1 MRRANLYIGV
11 VLAAG
16 AAILWAG
23 LARWNSHEW
32 ASYLAYLAIALI
44 ASGLKVTLPAVKGT
58 MSTSFLFVLIGVSQM
73 SLGQTL
79 AMGCLGILVQSLF
92 NAKKPRPIQ
101 MAFNVA
107 SMACSIQV
115 SYGTYHAS
123 LIGSGSE
130 SGSLDAP
137 LRLLLAASAFFVTNT
152 LSVATVIAL
161 TENKRAWAVWR
172 DSYFWTF
179 PNYMLGA
186 AVAWVVN
193 ITSRL
198 GGRQAPLLL
207 LPVLFFVY
215 RSHSLYVRRL
225 QEEKQ
230 RAEDQRAHAEE
241 VAALHRRTIE
251 TLAIAIEAKDQTT
264 ADHLERVEIYAVE
277 VAKELGLSETELE
290 ALRASALLHD
300 IGKLAVPEYI
310 ISKPGKL
317 TPEEFEKMKTHTVVG
332 AEIVERIQF
341 PYPVAPIVR
350 SHHEKWNGTGYPDGL
365 AGEQIPIGAR
375 ILSAVDC
382 LDALASDRQYRR
394 ALPLDEA
401 IKVVQSEAGKSFDP
415 RVVDVLARRYVELE
429 RMARGS
435 GHAEKAKLSTHL
447 KIERGEAPA
456 AGFESA
462 GTHADT
468 SRDLVS
474 FHDSIEEAEGRA
486 RKLAAITRALDRSDS
501 DGGVYSVLGTML
513 QDLVPYQAMVV
524 YIRRNE
530 HLVPAAV
537 DGDDHRLFTS
547 LEIPLGM
554 GLSGWVAEN
563 RKSIINGNPS
573 VEPGYLSDPTK
584 FSTLRS
590 ALAIPL
596 ESNDGVFGVLSLY
609 RLDRDAFTKSD
620 LTLLLSV
627 GTVLSARWGA
637 LQPATDV
644 SATLHV

>member
-1 MRRANLYIGV
+1 MRRANVYIRV
-11 VLAAG
+11 VIAAG
-16 AAILWAG
+16 IAILCNG
-23 LARWNSHEW
+23 LLRWQSHEW
-32 ASYLAYLAIALI
+32 ISYLSYLAVALL

-58 MSTSFLFVLIGVSQM
+58 MSTNFLFVLIGISQM

-79 AMGCLGILVQSLF
+79 AMGCLGILVQSIF
-92 NAKKPRPIQ
+92 HSKSGPRLIR

-115 SYGTYHAS
+115 SYGMYHVPLLDA
-123 LIGSGSE
+123 GE
-130 SGSLDAP
+130 FDAP
-137 LRLLLAASAFFVTNT
+137 LRLLLAATAFFVTNT

-161 TENKRAWAVWR
+161 TENKLPWTIWR
-172 DSYFWTF
+172 DSYFWSF
-179 PNYMLGA
+179 PNYLLGA
-186 AVAWVVN
+186 AVAWVVD

-198 GGRQAPLLL
+198 AGALVPLLL

-215 RSHSLYVRRL
+215 RSHSLYVGRL
-225 QEEKQ
+225 EEEKR

-264 ADHLERVEIYAVE
+264 ADHLERVEIYAIE
-277 VAKELGLSETELE
+277 VAKELGLSEIELE

-350 SHHEKWNGTGYPDGL
+350 SHHEKWNGSGYPDGL
-365 AGEQIPIGAR
+365 SGEHIPIGAR

-401 IKVVQSEAGKSFDP
+401 IKVVQAEAGKAFDP
-415 RVVDVLARRYVELE
+415 KVVDVLARRYVELE
-429 RMARGS
+429 RRARTS
-435 GHAEKAKLSTHL
+435 GHAAKAKLSTHV

-456 AGFESA
+456 AGFESS
-462 GTHADT
+462 GKPDT
-468 SRDLVS
+468 TTQDLVS
-474 FHDSIEEAEGRA
+474 FHNSIEQAEGNA
-486 RKLAAITRALDRSDS
+486 RKLAAITRALDRCEDAAA
-501 DGGVYSVLGTML
+501 VFLVLRSML
-513 QDLVPYQAMVV
+513 RDLVPYQAMVV
-524 YIRRNE
+524 YIRR
-530 HLVPAAV
+530 HQTLIPKAV
-537 DGDDHRLFTS
+537 DGEDHRLFTS

-563 RKSIINGNPS
+563 RKSILNGNPS

-584 FSTLRS
+584 FSTLGS

-596 ESNDGVFGVLSLY
+596 ENSDVFGVLALY
-609 RLDRDAFTKSD
+609 RLERDAFSKSD
-620 LTLLLSV
+620 LSLLLSV
-627 GTVLSARWGA
+627 GTLVGRSGDLLAERVEGSSAR
-637 LQPATDV
+637 L
-644 SATLHV
+644 